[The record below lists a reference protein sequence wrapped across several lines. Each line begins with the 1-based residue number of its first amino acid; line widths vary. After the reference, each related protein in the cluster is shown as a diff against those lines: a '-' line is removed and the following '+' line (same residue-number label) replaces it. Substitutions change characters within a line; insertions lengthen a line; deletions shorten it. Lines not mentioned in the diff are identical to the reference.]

1 MQVEEA
7 EASWSARLV
16 TKIVDN
22 LQIHVSNVHI
32 RYEDRVL
39 HADDP
44 FSFGLMIGRF
54 AAESTDSTW
63 KPSYV
68 ENQKILFK
76 LCSLQGLSF
85 YVNCA
90 HGQQVK
96 ERGSAAGDS
105 MLGENV
111 RQKLAKMVDVYACA
125 SGKKAAGQVTRTESE
140 KTAAPAAAKVGKM
153 EGLESG
159 DDLADPDS
167 TQDAEHN
174 TSCEWW
180 AEPRFVESSTKVAFC
195 A

>member
-96 ERGSAAGDS
+96 ERGSAAGGS

-125 SGKKAAGQVTRTESE
+125 SEKLAAGQGARTGSE
-140 KTAAPAAAKVGKM
+140 KTAAPAAAKVGKR
-153 EGLESG
+153 EGLVSG
-159 DDLADPDS
+159 DDFADHDS
-167 TQDAEHN
+167 TQDAAHN
-174 TSCEWW
+174 ASCEWW
-180 AEPRFVESSTKVAFC
+180 AEPRFVESSTKVALC

>member
-1 MQVEEA
+1 MPSHVQAEEA
-7 EASWSARLV
+7 EASWSTRLV

-76 LCSLQGLSF
+76 LCSLQGLT
-85 YVNCA
+85 VIRITLVHWHTGGA
-90 HGQQVK
+90 
-96 ERGSAAGDS
+96 GS
-105 MLGENV
+105 V
-111 RQKLAKMVDVYACA
+111 
-125 SGKKAAGQVTRTESE
+125 SGA
-140 KTAAPAAAKVGKM
+140 
-153 EGLESG
+153 
-159 DDLADPDS
+159 
-167 TQDAEHN
+167 
-174 TSCEWW
+174 
-180 AEPRFVESSTKVAFC
+180 
-195 A
+195 